1 MSSLRIF
8 GRIGLLW
15 VCVFFGGCGKSDPYA
30 PVPVSGVVTCNGK
43 PIANGVVN
51 FTPLPDQEG
60 RSEGNRGRV
69 ALGKTDSEG
78 RFTLTTYQ
86 NNDGAIVGRHTV
98 TVSMG
103 FSEEGGSIVDK
114 SFPCR
119 GSSEEATVKAGMGEI
134 KIEFGSKK

>member
-1 MSSLRIF
+1 MSALRSFSRLVVVGAFAIV
-8 GRIGLLW
+8 L
-15 VCVFFGGCGKSDPYA
+15 GCGRSDPYA
-30 PVPVSGVVTCNGK
+30 TVPVSGVATCNGK

-86 NNDGAIVGRHTV
+86 NNDGAISGRHTV

-103 FSEEGGSIVDK
+103 FSEEGGSVVDK
-114 SFPCR
+114 NFPCR
-119 GSSEEATVKAGMGEI
+119 SSSEEATVKAGMGEI
-134 KIEFGSKK
+134 KIEFGTKK